1 MTYKDK
7 VIRKYYDDLVNNLAA
22 LDAIQIQKDTKF
34 IEESLQEVISVQ
46 HELHRISSQP
56 DASKVLINSTENRM
70 KELIGGVEE
79 KRSQLAQIINRRVEY
94 LKSFPDINEL
104 LKEE

>member
-46 HELHRISSQP
+46 RYLAKLPVHRI
-56 DASKVLINSTENRM
+56 
-70 KELIGGVEE
+70 
-79 KRSQLAQIINRRVEY
+79 
-94 LKSFPDINEL
+94 
-104 LKEE
+104 